1 MAFIV
6 SDRVRES
13 NIVSGTGPVTCG
25 GAVPGFNTFAS
36 AGASYTTWYAI
47 ADNTA
52 GAWEVGLGTYGGGAL
67 TRTTVY
73 SSSNNGVAVN
83 FTGNVCDCYMDIPAT
98 WVSSLSGGTTG
109 SGAVVLA
116 NTPTLIA
123 PALGTPSSVNLANAT
138 GYPVATSATFG
149 IVQPDNVTVTIS
161 GGVLS
166 SVGGSG
172 ALIVGTTGITG
183 GSSGNILYDNAGKV
197 GELTTTGSGAV
208 VLATSPT
215 LVTPALGTPT
225 SGNLANTTGYPAATS
240 STPGII
246 QPDNLTVLMSGSIL
260 SSPLYALFGTGADGN
275 VTIGSGTTTMTRDM
289 NCNNLTI
296 SGTGKLSTA
305 GFRVCVAGT
314 LDISGAGAQAIF
326 CNSGAFL
333 GSGPTSG
340 VFAGGVAGGT
350 GVGAAGT
357 QFGGALPQAAGGNGG
372 ASGVGG
378 SGGSG
383 AGGAAAAQKSLTVQY
398 LTPMPLITF
407 PSVSNSGNGTV
418 NLWAGV
424 GGASGGS
431 GAGDGTN
438 AGGGS
443 QTAGAGGGS
452 LLIYAATIAR
462 GSNSTAAVLQA
473 KGGAGLNGN
482 TSAAGNTGGGGGSG
496 GGGGGFVYIV
506 AGQLTG
512 STITNAIDVS
522 GGTGGTGGGGKGTGA
537 GGAGGA
543 SGNGGAASIIN
554 LSAATFTQPVTWN
567 TAGNA
572 GSAASGTTGG
582 AGGSVVTVQGNL

>member
-197 GELTTTGSGAV
+197 GELALTANALVLGGGAG
-208 VLATSPT
+208 A
-215 LVTPALGTPT
+215 TPT
-225 SGNLANTTGYPAATS
+225 TAAGLTTDGVSTITHGVAGSSVGAAVFNNAT
-240 STPGII
+240 
-246 QPDNLTVLMSGSIL
+246 SGSI
-260 SSPLYALFGTGADGN
+260 
-275 VTIGSGTTTMTRDM
+275 
-289 NCNNLTI
+289 
-296 SGTGKLSTA
+296 
-305 GFRVCVAGT
+305 T
-314 LDISGAGAQAIF
+314 L
-326 CNSGAFL
+326 
-333 GSGPTSG
+333 
-340 VFAGGVAGGT
+340 
-350 GVGAAGT
+350 
-357 QFGGALPQAAGGNGG
+357 
-372 ASGVGG
+372 
-378 SGGSG
+378 
-383 AGGAAAAQKSLTVQY
+383 
-398 LTPMPLITF
+398 
-407 PSVSNSGNGTV
+407 
-418 NLWAGV
+418 
-424 GGASGGS
+424 
-431 GAGDGTN
+431 
-438 AGGGS
+438 
-443 QTAGAGGGS
+443 
-452 LLIYAATIAR
+452 
-462 GSNSTAAVLQA
+462 
-473 KGGAGLNGN
+473 
-482 TSAAGNTGGGGGSG
+482 
-496 GGGGGFVYIV
+496 
-506 AGQLTG
+506 
-512 STITNAIDVS
+512 
-522 GGTGGTGGGGKGTGA
+522 
-537 GGAGGA
+537 
-543 SGNGGAASIIN
+543 
-554 LSAATFTQPVTWN
+554 QPVTG
-567 TAGNA
+567 AL
-572 GSAASGTTGG
+572 GSSVLSLPALTGTLLTS
-582 AGGSVVTVQGNL
+582 AF